1 MGGWMGLWSVVC
13 GLVLACLLA
22 WNGME
27 WRGDVGM
34 VDMDREWCHW
44 FGLLFLI

>member
-1 MGGWMGLWSVVC
+1 MGGWVC
-13 GLVLACLLA
+13 GLWFAVWCLLG

-34 VDMDREWCHW
+34 VDMDREWYHW